1 MILIIIMLLHQVLS
15 VVCEAPAKGR
25 KNANTDTHKRTN
37 YLLIMDF
44 NIQRMIVFLF

>member
-15 VVCEAPAKGR
+15 VVCEAPANGR
-25 KNANTDTHKRTN
+25 KNANKHTRKRTN
-37 YLLIMDF
+37 DLLIMDF